1 MYMEVI
7 VVGEPGGVVGDH
19 VVIGSLGTVVEVGEG
34 VVSVRTDEVDVGVF
48 TVVVVGCVVE

>member
-19 VVIGSLGTVVEVGEG
+19 VVVGSLGTVVEVGEG